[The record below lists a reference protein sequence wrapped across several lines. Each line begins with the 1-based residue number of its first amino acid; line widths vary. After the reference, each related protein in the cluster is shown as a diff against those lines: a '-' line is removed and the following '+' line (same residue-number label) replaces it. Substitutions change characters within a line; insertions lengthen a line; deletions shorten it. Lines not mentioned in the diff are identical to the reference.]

1 MIDLTQQILSLDAEV
16 ASELNHANAVS
27 MEAKREADLHAEQ
40 SIEEAQ
46 QLFEKEKNSEAQQ
59 LAKSVKENRER
70 AIENLQQKMEAFDN
84 DVEIDALVEHLVGMA
99 KDRICH

>member
-1 MIDLTQQILSLDAEV
+1 MNLVQLERTFLGRRLFLYQDHERFPQSR
-16 ASELNHANAVS
+16 LNL
-27 MEAKREADLHAEQ
+27 ETKR
-40 SIEEAQ
+40 EAQ